1 MSDSLSAPQR
11 APADTIAC
19 ISQVEPW
26 SLVFRRWAA
35 LLSAHRI
42 HRRGALIQR
51 RYGKRR
57 PDSGFSLSHQPKGIW
72 AVFATQSTRANL
84 LVKPRPPRRN
94 GDQRAKPLLK
104 ETPDQPEVLFGIGEV
119 AERQIQPGGLS
130 DNAPVMGKSIKAA
143 FSMVA
148 AHSRLSHPAKTQI

>member
-1 MSDSLSAPQR
+1 MSDTLSAPQR

-19 ISQVEPW
+19 ILQFKPA
-26 SLVFRRWAA
+26 SLLFRLWAA

-51 RYGKRR
+51 GYGIGR
-57 PDSGFSLSHQPKGIW
+57 PDAGFTLSRLAKGIW
-72 AVFATQSTRANL
+72 AAPATHSTRANL

-119 AERQIQPGGLS
+119 AERQIQPGGFS
-130 DNAPVMGKSIKAA
+130 DYAPVMGKSIKAA